1 MATTQDLKLY
11 QIGTPELYPTLNFPM
26 CGGITVYGN
35 TIAVTDTNGRIV
47 NPAQPAT
54 SNKCWGVIARQTST
68 AANTNPFGSSTA
80 LANCALTVDVLQG
93 IFAFPFCTS
102 DTVSEATIGATI
114 YVYDN
119 ATVTNTNNST
129 ATAGKCV
136 AIAGIGQGVGL
147 PNGYMAVA
155 FGLEGNAI

>member
-1 MATTQDLKLY
+1 MATTTDLKLY

-35 TIAVTDTNGRIV
+35 TIACTDTNGRAI
-47 NPAQPAT
+47 NPAQP
-54 SNKCWGVIARQTST
+54 SGGKCWGVYARQTST
-68 AANTNPFGSSTA
+68 AANTNPFGSATA

-102 DTVSEATIGATI
+102 DSVTEATIGSTV

-119 ATVTNTNNST
+119 ATVTITNNST
-129 ATAGKCV
+129 TTAGKCV

-155 FGLEGNAI
+155 FGLEGNAV